1 MYGSVQVQIRVKN
14 GVITAVV
21 SPTYPSTDPRSQ
33 ELSATAIPALCQEAV
48 AAQSA
53 SIATVSGASY
63 TSRAFITS
71 LQAAIKAAG
80 L

>member
-14 GVITAVV
+14 GVITAVAV
-21 SPTYPSTDPRSQ
+21 PTYPSTDPRSV
-33 ELSATAIPALCQEAV
+33 ELSAAAIPALCQEAV

-53 SIATVSGASY
+53 SIASVSGASF
-63 TSRAFITS
+63 TSRAFMAS
-71 LQAAIKAAG
+71 LQAAITAAG